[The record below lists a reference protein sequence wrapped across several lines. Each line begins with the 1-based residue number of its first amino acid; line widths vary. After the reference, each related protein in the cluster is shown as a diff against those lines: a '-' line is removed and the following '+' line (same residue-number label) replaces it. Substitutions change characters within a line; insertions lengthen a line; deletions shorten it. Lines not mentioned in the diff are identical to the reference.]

1 MVRLVAQRDRQAVE
15 TGGVGR
21 QTKPQEVIGPVET
34 SAPDM
39 PSRQRGVQ
47 PPRMGMPGKAEQRRA
62 SGNHKAG
69 IRQDLV
75 KLVSLL
81 FKLAARMIDP
91 NLIAERRRTDQQCG
105 PGTRPWTQ
113 CPGDML
119 DHIRRAYRESQPQP
133 GKAIEFPERAQD
145 HYRPIGAQC
154 DRTDGRIDVGERFI
168 DDKPS
173 TTAFHL
179 HCNPCQR
186 GAIGDAAIGIV
197 GIDDDR
203 VDGTC
208 RASFEIVDRDHRM
221 PRIAPGERMLAI
233 GRTDDRYRPGRSQI
247 GQQLNQRLRS
257 GGRRDAGTTGYA
269 IGFSCGIQQR
279 LRFRAR
285 RQTLPNAFRQM
296 LRDWPRPG
304 VDPGRQIQPTAGR
317 AAMARDCLGEVT
329 TMFHGRFMPSSA
341 LKCEGLRSA
350 LVAIAIVTSVGMQGA
365 SYATELPRI
374 ASINLCT
381 DQLLVTLADP
391 AQILG
396 LSPYSRDRA
405 RSWDAAKAAQF
416 PKLSGEAEDV
426 LVLRPDVVV
435 AGRFTKRATREL
447 LKEKGLRVVEFDA
460 ARSLDDVK
468 KQIRQMGD
476 LVQHPDRAAA
486 EIQRLDTAIA
496 HAREVVSRKPY
507 RVLALS
513 RRGWVSGGDS
523 LTNSLLATAGLSNAA
538 ADLGFKL
545 GGFASLEAIVSLRP
559 DFLLVSD
566 AGDFAEDEGRAF
578 LLHPA
583 LERLYPVSKRL
594 VIPEK
599 LTVCGGPRLSEALD
613 RLASE
618 LERVAN

>member
-1 MVRLVAQRDRQAVE
+1 MAWLVVQRSRQAVE
-15 TGGVGR
+15 TGSVGR
-21 QTKPQEVIGPVET
+21 QAKSQEVIGPVET

-47 PPRMGMPGKAEQRRA
+47 LRRKGMPGKTEQWRA
-62 SGNHKAG
+62 SGNRKTGFH
-69 IRQDLV
+69 QDLV
-75 KLVSLL
+75 KLAGLL
-81 FKLAARMIDP
+81 FKLAACVIRP
-91 NLIAERRRTDQQCG
+91 WLVAERTPAYQQRRPGTWPWSQCG
-105 PGTRPWTQ
+105 
-113 CPGDML
+113 GDTP
-119 DHIRRAYRESQPQP
+119 DRIRRGDGKSQPQA
-133 GKAIEFPERAQD
+133 GKAIELPERTQD
-145 HYRPIGAQC
+145 DDRPIRAQC
-154 DRTDGRIDVGERFI
+154 DRADGRIDIGERFI

-173 TTAFHL
+173 AAGFQLRRH
-179 HCNPCQR
+179 PRQR
-186 GAIGDAAIGIV
+186 GAIADAAVGIV
-197 GIDDDR
+197 RIDHHR
-203 VDGTC
+203 VDRTF
-208 RASFEIVDRDHRM
+208 RTPVEVLDRDHGM
-221 PRIAPGERMLAI
+221 TGVVPGGRVFAI
-233 GRTDDRYRPGRSQI
+233 GWSDDRYRPGRRQI
-247 GQQLNQRLRS
+247 GQQLNQRLRP
-257 GGRRDAGTTGYA
+257 GGRRDAGTTGHA
-269 IGFSCGIQQR
+269 IGFSRGVQQC
-279 LRFRAR
+279 LRFNPR
-285 RQTLPNAFRQM
+285 RQTLPHAFRQM
-296 LRDWPRPG
+296 LLDWPWPG
-304 VDPGRQIQPTAGR
+304 VDPGRQIEPTRGR

-350 LVAIAIVTSVGMQGA
+350 FVAITILTSIGLQGA

-405 RSWDAAKAAQF
+405 RSWDAAKAARF

-486 EIQRLDTAIA
+486 EIKRLDMAIA

-538 ADLGFKL
+538 ADLGYKL

-566 AGDFAEDEGRAF
+566 AGEFAEDEGRAF
-578 LLHPA
+578 MLHPA
-583 LERLYPVSKRL
+583 LERLYPASKRL
-594 VIPEK
+594 VVPEK
-599 LTVCGGPRLSEALD
+599 LTVCGGPRLAEALD

-618 LERVAN
+618 LERVTH

>member
-1 MVRLVAQRDRQAVE
+1 MGSLVAQRNRQTVE
-15 TGGVGR
+15 AGVVGR
-21 QTKPQEVIGPVET
+21 QTKSQEVIGPVET

-39 PSRQRGVQ
+39 PSRQRGMQ
-47 PPRMGMPGKAEQRRA
+47 LQAMGMPGKPEQWRA
-62 SGNHKAG
+62 SGNRKARF
-69 IRQDLV
+69 RQNLV
-75 KLVSLL
+75 KLAGLP
-81 FKLAARMIDP
+81 FKLAARVVGP
-91 NLIAERRRTDQQCG
+91 WLIAERRRTDQQRR

-113 CPGDML
+113 CPGDTL
-119 DHIRRAYRESQPQP
+119 DHVRRADRESQPQS

-145 HYRPIGAQC
+145 HHRPIRAQC
-154 DRTDGRIDVGERFI
+154 DRADGRIDIGKGFI

-173 TTAFHL
+173 TPASEL
-179 HCNPCQR
+179 RRNPRQR
-186 GAIGDAAIGIV
+186 SVIGDAAIGIV
-197 GIDDDR
+197 GIDDDG
-203 VDGTC
+203 VN
-208 RASFEIVDRDHRM
+208 RAIGAGVEIFDRDRRM
-221 PRIAPGERMLAI
+221 SRIAPGERMFAI
-233 GRTDDRYRPGRSQI
+233 GRPNDGCRPGRRQI
-247 GQQLNQRLRS
+247 GQQLNQRLRPR
-257 GGRRDAGTTGYA
+257 GRRDAGTSGHA
-269 IGFSCGIQQR
+269 IGFSRGVQQR
-279 LRFRAR
+279 LRFCTR
-285 RQTLPNAFRQM
+285 RQTLPSAFRQM

-304 VDPGRQIQPTAGR
+304 VDPGRQIEPTRGC

-329 TMFHGRFMPSSA
+329 TMFHARFMPSSA
-341 LKCEGLRSA
+341 SKCEGLRSA
-350 LVAIAIVTSVGMQGA
+350 LVLIAILTSVGLQSA
-365 SYATELPRI
+365 SYAAELPRI

-486 EIQRLDTAIA
+486 EIQRLDTGIA
-496 HAREVVSRKPY
+496 HARDVVSRKPY
-507 RVLALS
+507 KVLALS

-538 ADLGFKL
+538 VDLGYKL
-545 GGFASLEAIVSLRP
+545 GGFASLEAIVSLKP

-578 LLHPA
+578 MLHPA
-583 LERLYPVSKRL
+583 LERLYPSSKRL
-594 VIPEK
+594 VVPEK

-618 LERVAN
+618 LERVTH

>member
-1 MVRLVAQRDRQAVE
+1 MVRLIAKRSRQAVE
-15 TGGVGR
+15 AGGVGR
-21 QTKPQEVIGPVET
+21 QTKSQEVVGPVET
-34 SAPDM
+34 SAPDVA
-39 PSRQRGVQ
+39 SRQRGMQ
-47 PPRMGMPGKAEQRRA
+47 RPGMGMPGKPEQGRA
-62 SGNHKAG
+62 AGNRKAR
-69 IRQDLV
+69 IRQHLV
-75 KLVSLL
+75 KLAGLL
-81 FKLAARMIDP
+81 FKIATRAIGP
-91 NLIAERRRTDQQCG
+91 WLIAERRRTDRQRR
-105 PGTRPWTQ
+105 PGTRPWPQ
-113 CPGDML
+113 CPGDTL
-119 DHIRRAYRESQPQP
+119 DHIGRAYRESQPQSS
-133 GKAIEFPERAQD
+133 KAVELPERAED

-154 DRTDGRIDVGERFI
+154 DRADSRIDIGKCFI

-173 TTAFHL
+173 AAAFEL
-179 HCNPCQR
+179 RRNPRQR
-186 GAIGDAAIGIV
+186 SAIGDVAIGIV
-197 GIDDDR
+197 GIDDDGVNCAFGAR
-203 VDGTC
+203 V
-208 RASFEIVDRDHRM
+208 EIVNLDHGM
-221 PRIAPGERMLAI
+221 TSIAPSGGMFAVSRS
-233 GRTDDRYRPGRSQI
+233 DDRYRPGRRQI
-247 GQQLNQRLRS
+247 GQQLNQRLRP
-257 GGRRDAGTTGYA
+257 GGRRDAGTTGHA
-269 IGFSCGIQQR
+269 IGFSCGIQQC
-279 LRFRAR
+279 LRFSPR
-285 RQTLPNAFRQM
+285 RQTLPHAFRQM
-296 LRDWPRPG
+296 LLDWPWPG
-304 VDPGRQIQPTAGR
+304 VDPGRQIEPTRGR

-350 LVAIAIVTSVGMQGA
+350 FAAITILTSIGLQGA

-405 RSWDAAKAAQF
+405 RSWDAAKAAHF

-496 HAREVVSRKPY
+496 HAREVVSRTSY

-523 LTNSLLATAGLSNAA
+523 LTSSLLATVGLSNAA
-538 ADLGFKL
+538 ADLGYKL
-545 GGFASLEAIVSLRP
+545 GGFASLEAIVSLKP

-578 LLHPA
+578 MLHPA
-583 LERLYPVSKRL
+583 LERFYPATKRL
-594 VIPEK
+594 VIPER

-618 LERVAN
+618 LERVAH

>member
-1 MVRLVAQRDRQAVE
+1 MVRLIAQRRRKAIE
-15 TGGVGR
+15 AGIVGR
-21 QTKPQEVIGPVET
+21 QAKSQEVIGQVET

-39 PSRQRGVQ
+39 PSRQHGMQ
-47 PPRMGMPGKAEQRRA
+47 PPGIGMPGQPEQGRAASNRKARL
-62 SGNHKAG
+62 
-69 IRQDLV
+69 RQHLV
-75 KLVSLL
+75 KLAGLL
-81 FKLAARMIDP
+81 FKIATRAIGP
-91 NLIAERRRTDQQCG
+91 CSIAERRCADRQCR

-113 CPGDML
+113 CARNTFDQ
-119 DHIRRAYRESQPQP
+119 IRRADRKSQPQS
-133 GKAIEFPERAQD
+133 GQAVEFAERAQD
-145 HYRPIGAQC
+145 YHRPIGAPC
-154 DRTDGRIDVGERFI
+154 DRTDGGINIGERFI

-173 TTAFHL
+173 AATFQL
-179 HCNPCQR
+179 PGNPCQR
-186 GAIGDAAIGIV
+186 GVIGDAAIGIV
-197 GIDDDR
+197 GIDDDGVNCAFGAR
-203 VDGTC
+203 VEMINLDHGMTSVAPSDGMFVVS
-208 RASFEIVDRDHRM
+208 RA
-221 PRIAPGERMLAI
+221 
-233 GRTDDRYRPGRSQI
+233 DDGYGPGRRQI
-247 GQQLNQRLRS
+247 GQQLNQRLRP
-257 GGRRDAGTTGYA
+257 GGRRDAGSNGHA
-269 IGFSCGIQQR
+269 IVFSRGVQQR
-279 LRFRAR
+279 LRFGAR
-285 RQTLPNAFRQM
+285 RQTLPSAIRQM
-296 LRDWPRPG
+296 LWDRPRPG
-304 VDPGRQIQPTAGR
+304 IDPGRQIQPIAGH
-317 AAMARDCLGEVT
+317 AAKARDCVGEVA
-329 TMFHGRFMPSSA
+329 TMFHRRLMPSPAS
-341 LKCEGLRSA
+341 KCEGLRRG
-350 LVAIAIVTSVGMQGA
+350 LVATVILIFSGLHGIAHA
-365 SYATELPRI
+365 ADLPRI

-391 AQILG
+391 GQILG

-426 LVLRPDVVV
+426 LVLRPDAVV

-486 EIQRLDTAIA
+486 EIQRLDVAIA
-496 HAREVVSRKPY
+496 HARDVVSRKPY

-523 LTNSLLATAGLSNAA
+523 LTSSLLATAGLSNAA
-538 ADLGFKL
+538 ADLGYKL

-578 LLHPA
+578 MLHPA
-583 LERLYPVSKRL
+583 LERLYPAEKRL
-594 VIPEK
+594 VVPER

-618 LERVAN
+618 LDRVAP